1 MPTNTE
7 SKIRNLYPELNELK
21 RLERLIASRISP
33 TLLDYA
39 FIFAPD
45 VGYQISLSSLTKE
58 GAELLNAYIN
68 KADAFLKII
77 GAPVKPRLENI
88 LDTFLDRLHDM
99 YYARFMD
106 ARLIYGEYEFYR
118 IPTLFELQLEKNTNG
133 VFKLPA
139 ETTSLF
145 MEGALVVDD
154 MNQIDWPKTVQQEVS
169 KHMISCYVAGYKN
182 AQILGYQ
189 MFRDL
194 EAVTTRGFAYLILER
209 DMHRLIQ
216 DVLEQVF
223 FYFGGEVF
231 KYINKGYELEES
243 VSNVY
248 EYYLSQA
255 KTVKGFMKFLKPL
268 FTDVDA
274 TVMDTLND
282 CKEMDKPTKD
292 MIIDDFNE
300 LLVAYFKLKKLFPRD
315 YYAMEI
321 RDPDQ
326 FYKWEEGNNYEKI
339 IDLHMIL
346 PEGGVTEMALES
358 FYIDFSTEAKTLIF
372 STVVGNDVENPM
384 FTLNNYLKQ

>member
-1 MPTNTE
+1 
-7 SKIRNLYPELNELK
+7 
-21 RLERLIASRISP
+21 
-33 TLLDYA
+33 
-39 FIFAPD
+39 
-45 VGYQISLSSLTKE
+45 
-58 GAELLNAYIN
+58 
-68 KADAFLKII
+68 
-77 GAPVKPRLENI
+77 
-88 LDTFLDRLHDM
+88 
-99 YYARFMD
+99 
-106 ARLIYGEYEFYR
+106 
-118 IPTLFELQLEKNTNG
+118 LEKNTNG